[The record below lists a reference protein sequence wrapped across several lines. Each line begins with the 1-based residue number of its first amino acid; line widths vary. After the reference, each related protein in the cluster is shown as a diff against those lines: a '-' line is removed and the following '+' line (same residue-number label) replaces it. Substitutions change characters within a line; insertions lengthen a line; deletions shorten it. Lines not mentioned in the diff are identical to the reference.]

1 MGNLTLNR
9 PQAIK
14 LLARMKRAPNPDQ
27 LDILTWII
35 QKFPAQII
43 GILKSIEKNI
53 FLKSKVLQFLR
64 IGKHFNSTII
74 MVAEILRKI
83 DK

>member
-43 GILKSIEKNI
+43 GILKSIEKKY
-53 FLKSKVLQFLR
+53 LP
-64 IGKHFNSTII
+64 
-74 MVAEILRKI
+74 KI
-83 DK
+83 